1 MRIILF
7 VFRLWMLCMIYAAR
21 TGNKIADTKRE
32 VFATY
37 WTAISATY
45 LHSLLAAIT
54 LTHILRFFGIWP
66 PAWVGIAFMFA
77 TTAVVGIL
85 VVRSKSTV
93 EFYEKLAAEVS
104 AAPPSTYIWRTCA
117 YIALAILQV
126 IGLAV
131 LLSFFWDALE
141 AHTPGTRL
149 YHK

>member
-1 MRIILF
+1 MKVILL
-7 VFRLWMLCMIYAAR
+7 VSHLWMLGFLYAERAEKKVTDTGKAAFAAR
-21 TGNKIADTKRE
+21 TTTVIATLPY
-32 VFATY
+32 T
-37 WTAISATY
+37 
-45 LHSLLAAIT
+45 LLAAIT

-77 TTAVVGIL
+77 TTAVVRML

-104 AAPPSTYIWRTCA
+104 ADPPSTYIWKACA
-117 YIALAILQV
+117 YIALAILQA